1 MSNEWFLQREPN
13 ELCNEQREI
22 LQWVRGNEQSA
33 MSNEQRVEKHASMY
47 LMLSLEYLSV
57 NKKNWDLKRMK
68 SSLARG
74 VWKISCVV

>member
-1 MSNEWFLQREPN
+1 MQREPN

-22 LQWVRGNEQSA
+22 LQRVRGKEQSA

-74 VWKISCVV
+74 V